1 MSLYRCNTERPW
13 SFFFIG
19 GVILLCLCLFFP
31 LPDIRAEEKPI
42 TITSQRMTAK
52 NKEHLIIFEK
62 DVVAEKDGMTIY
74 SNTMEVLLKGENK
87 EVSIITALGDVKIVS
102 GNRIAT
108 AQKAVYYKDEE
119 KVVLTGD
126 PEVREGKDAVSGNII
141 TLFLKEDKSIVE
153 GGKVVLYPGE
163 SSK

>member
-1 MSLYRCNTERPW
+1 MFLYRCISKRPW
-13 SFFFIG
+13 FFFFIG

-31 LPDIRAEEKPI
+31 LPDIWAEEKPI
-42 TITSQRMTAK
+42 TITSQRMMAK

-74 SNTMEVLLKGENK
+74 SNTMEVVLKGEGK

-119 KVVLTGD
+119 KVVLTGE
-126 PEVREGKDAVSGNII
+126 PEVREGMDVVSGNVI

-153 GGKVVLYPGE
+153 GSKIVLYPREGQ
-163 SSK
+163 K